1 MERSRS
7 SPSSPSRN
15 SRLERQLAPLK
26 IVSRLLGHELHA
38 QQSPRLTLS
47 REEVLEIQT
56 TLDLYIEGA
65 LKNRPGGGSGTTA
78 TAPVSQELEVQPVPA
93 RVN

>member
-7 SPSSPSRN
+7 TPSSPSRT
-15 SRLERQLAPLK
+15 SRVERQLAPLK

-38 QQSPRLTLS
+38 QQSPRLTLT
-47 REEVLEIQT
+47 RDEVLEIQT
-56 TLDLYIEGA
+56 TLDLYIESAMRGSKGA
-65 LKNRPGGGSGTTA
+65 GTSAPSQA
-78 TAPVSQELEVQPVPA
+78 TGELEVQAVPA

>member
-1 MERSRS
+1 MERSRTT
-7 SPSSPSRN
+7 PSTPSRTP
-15 SRLERQLAPLK
+15 RLERQLAPLK

-65 LKNRPGGGSGTTA
+65 MRGSKGGASAAQA
-78 TAPVSQELEVQPVPA
+78 TGELEVQAVPA